1 LRGNAGEAN
10 TDGLS
15 IRYTAAATGAV
26 GSVKLTLGVAELY
39 DRALF
44 QITDSIDG
52 YVSFKQQSLQES
64 INNFQTQIRDME
76 AILAKKREQMLN
88 RFLAME
94 LALQKIQSQSSWLTG
109 QLTAA
114 ENGWWGN
121 KK

>member
-1 LRGNAGEAN
+1 
-10 TDGLS
+10 
-15 IRYTAAATGAV
+15 
-26 GSVKLTLGVAELY
+26 
-39 DRALF
+39 
-44 QITDSIDG
+44 
-52 YVSFKQQSLQES
+52 
-64 INNFQTQIRDME
+64 ME